1 MGLLSRFSPA
11 GYEGRYRPQ
20 SSDMNFGTDMG
31 AYSGAFQQAGMMQP
45 GTAPGVGMAPPQQRN
60 VTMPA
65 PSSFQ
70 PTQLFSM
77 PMPQGIDPGLA
88 ALGQT
93 SNGTM
98 PDMTQA
104 STDAAAAAYGQPW
117 YDAKGTMG
125 LGLSMLQQSQAPKM
139 AAPPPPQ
146 FLNPYRFRRGY

>member
-45 GTAPGVGMAPPQQRN
+45 GSVPGVGMAPPQQRN

-77 PMPQGIDPGLA
+77 ALPPGIDPGLA

-93 SNGTM
+93 ANGTM

-104 STDAAAAAYGQPW
+104 PTDAAHAAYGNPSFNAQG
-117 YDAKGTMG
+117 AMG
-125 LGLSMLQQSQAPKM
+125 LGLSMLQGSQQKQM
-139 AAPPPPQ
+139 APPPRPE
-146 FLNPYRFRRGY
+146 FLNPYRFRRG

>member
-1 MGLLSRFSPA
+1 MGLLSRFSPV

-45 GTAPGVGMAPPQQRN
+45 GSPP
-60 VTMPA
+60 VTMQQPMMQNPA
-65 PSSFQ
+65 PAPFQ

-77 PMPQGIDPGLA
+77 ALPPGIDPGLA

-93 SNGTM
+93 ANGTM

-104 STDAAAAAYGQPW
+104 PTDAAHAAYGNPSFNAQG
-117 YDAKGTMG
+117 AMG
-125 LGLSMLQQSQAPKM
+125 LGLSMLQGSQQKQM
-139 AAPPPPQ
+139 APPPRPE
-146 FLNPYRFRRGY
+146 FLNPYRFRRG